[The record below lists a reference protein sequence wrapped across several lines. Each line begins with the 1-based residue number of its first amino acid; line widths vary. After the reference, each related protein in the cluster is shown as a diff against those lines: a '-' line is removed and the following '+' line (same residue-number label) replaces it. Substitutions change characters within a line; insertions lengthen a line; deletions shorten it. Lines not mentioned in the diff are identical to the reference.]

1 MKSILFLL
9 AALAAASPSAAQPKT
24 DAGVLLNAYTRF
36 VLARE
41 VQSQALQMAQP
52 LPQDAAG
59 QIREQADA
67 WMASEAR
74 QLRADL
80 DDHFGTSA
88 KEAFAAFVADY
99 TTAESQNNLHYL
111 GQLATDAR
119 LGDTPLE
126 FSSIRRLV
134 MDQWLTDSFK
144 NGSRLLSEIQTW
156 VERGDTSP
164 PAPHLAAWLAR
175 DQAPSPPPPPIPAA
189 PARSVNPLA
198 TAEAPLPDFTAM
210 PAGTAVNPMEAFALS
225 RQTKRERA
233 LQDAQAGMQQMAME
247 RQAAEQEY
255 AARKSAEAQT
265 DAEAMRAQAQKLA
278 AVEQEAIDQ
287 RANSWMGRLKNI
299 VSATVGAATGAFTG
313 GIGAEAGRQAADAL
327 FHN

>member
-1 MKSILFLL
+1 MKSILCLL
-9 AALAAASPSAAQPKT
+9 AAMAAASPVAARPAT
-24 DAGVLLNAYTRF
+24 DAGILLNAYTRF
-36 VLARE
+36 ALARE
-41 VQSQALQMAQP
+41 VQSQALQMARP

-67 WMASEAR
+67 WMASETR

-80 DDHFGTSA
+80 DDRFNDGA
-88 KEAFAAFVADY
+88 KEAFAGFVSEY
-99 TTAESQNNLHYL
+99 TTAESQNDLHYL

-126 FSSIRRLV
+126 FSAMRRLV
-134 MDQWLTDSFK
+134 MDQWLTEPFQ
-144 NGSRLLSEIQTW
+144 NGSRLLGEIQTW
-156 VERGDTSP
+156 IELLQGQSP
-164 PAPHLAAWLAR
+164 QPPLAAWLAR
-175 DQAPSPPPPPIPAA
+175 DQTTPPAVSAPAA
-189 PARSVNPLA
+189 PPRPSNPLA
-198 TAEAPLPDFTAM
+198 DAEASLPDFTAM
-210 PAGTAVNPMEAFALS
+210 PEDTAVNPMEAFARS
-225 RQTKRERA
+225 RQDKRERA

-255 AARKSAEAQT
+255 AARKSAEAQA

-278 AVEQEAIDQ
+278 AVEQEAVDQ

-327 FHN
+327 FNN